1 MNDEKNSGKE
11 LNHQIWEAAGVVSV
25 DNDAK
30 GMNYGVNPK
39 DSKKGGQID
48 LEVKEVLHNKGVMEN
63 LENNSDNNLSQKPI
77 KF

>member
-11 LNHQIWEAAGVVSV
+11 LNRQIWEAAGAVSV
-25 DNDAK
+25 DNEAK

-39 DSKKGGQID
+39 ESKKGGQID
-48 LEVKEVLHNKGVMEN
+48 LEVEKILHDKGVMEN
-63 LENNSDNNLSQKPI
+63 LENPPENNLSQKPI